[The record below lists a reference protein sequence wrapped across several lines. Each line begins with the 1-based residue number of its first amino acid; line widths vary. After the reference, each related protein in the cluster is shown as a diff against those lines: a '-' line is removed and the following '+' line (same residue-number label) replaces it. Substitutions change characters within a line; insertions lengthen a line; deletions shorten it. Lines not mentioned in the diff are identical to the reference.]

1 MYNKARTPN
10 IIGVTSEREEHM
22 NEALKAA
29 RDASG
34 KTQAW
39 VAEKVGISLQ
49 MYQRYEYNQNEPS
62 VRTAIRIADVLGV
75 KSYQDFKEIFS

>member
-1 MYNKARTPN
+1 
-10 IIGVTSEREEHM
+10 M

-34 KTQAW
+34 KTQVW

-75 KSYQDFKEIFS
+75 KSYQGFKKIFS

>member
-1 MYNKARTPN
+1 
-10 IIGVTSEREEHM
+10 M

-34 KTQAW
+34 KTQVW

-62 VRTAIRIADVLGV
+62 VLTAIRIADVLGV
-75 KSYQDFKEIFS
+75 KSYQGFKKIFS

>member
-1 MYNKARTPN
+1 
-10 IIGVTSEREEHM
+10 M

-34 KTQAW
+34 KTQVW

-75 KSYQDFKEIFS
+75 KSYQDFKDIFS